1 MYLIYLFYEM
11 LGFLLMYVVAST
23 LIFTLPIY
31 NFVNQDYIHNDIGD
45 QIAHLCLLK
54 LPLITLI
61 WLLWLTGNNI
71 EVCKQKEV
79 LKKK

>member
-1 MYLIYLFYEM
+1 M

-54 LPLITLI
+54 LPLITLF
-61 WLLWLTGNNI
+61 
-71 EVCKQKEV
+71 
-79 LKKK
+79 